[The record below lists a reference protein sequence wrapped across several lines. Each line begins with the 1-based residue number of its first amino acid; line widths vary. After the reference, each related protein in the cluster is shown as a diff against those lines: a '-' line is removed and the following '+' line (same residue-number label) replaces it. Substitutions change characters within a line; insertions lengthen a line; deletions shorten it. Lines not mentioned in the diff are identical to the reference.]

1 VIQSL
6 GGVLVVHI
14 SAAERRPQFI
24 EAAIVVIARDGVD
37 GATTRKIADEAKAP
51 LATLHYC
58 FQTKENLLVAV
69 FDHLSTEMSLDL
81 DTIAVKGAS
90 TATIAERLL
99 TATMQWLVDRP
110 IRARAEIEIDL
121 WAQRNDP
128 EMARGIYEAFRKEW
142 SDLLSKGRTPLP
154 AAEVETVVRVMIAL
168 ADGLTMQFIT
178 DLDPERT
185 MHDTAAACAM
195 LRSYLKSRSRAAA

>member
-1 VIQSL
+1 MA
-6 GGVLVVHI
+6 HI

-37 GATTRKIADEAKAP
+37 GATTRRIAEEANAP

-69 FDHLSTEMSLDL
+69 FDALSNEMSVDL
-81 DTIAVKGAS
+81 DSIVGSGAS

-99 TATMQWLVDRP
+99 TSTMQWLVDRP

-128 EMARGIYEAFRKEW
+128 EMARQIYGDFRQAW
-142 SDLLSKGRTPLP
+142 GNLLSQGRTPLP
-154 AAEVETVVRVMIAL
+154 AAELDTVVRVIIAL

-178 DLDPERT
+178 DLDADRT
-185 MHDTAAACAM
+185 MSDTMAACAM
-195 LRSYLKSRSRAAA
+195 LRSYLNGRSRKVA

>member
-1 VIQSL
+1 MA
-6 GGVLVVHI
+6 HI

-37 GATTRKIADEAKAP
+37 GATTRRIADEAKAP

-69 FDHLSTEMSLDL
+69 FEHLSSEMSVDL
-81 DTIAVKGAS
+81 DSIAVKGAS
-90 TATIAERLL
+90 TATVAERVL

-110 IRARAEIEIDL
+110 VRARAEIEIDL

-128 EMARGIYEAFRKEW
+128 EMARGIYDGFRQAW
-142 SDLLSKGRTPLP
+142 TDLLMKGRTPLP
-154 AAEVETVVRVMIAL
+154 AAEVETLVRVMIAL
-168 ADGLTMQFIT
+168 ADGLTMQFIS
-178 DLDPERT
+178 DLDPQRT
-185 MHDTAAACAM
+185 MRDTETACTM
-195 LRSYLKSRSRAAA
+195 IRSYLKSRSRAAA